1 MYPHAVSKH
10 VLNGLLHLGAKIS
23 KLSFDRH
30 CSILISIKDN
40 YPDGVIG
47 MPLRLVYRN
56 SRGDNLLMT
65 ESKR

>member
-10 VLNGLLHLGAKIS
+10 VLNGLLHLVAKIS
-23 KLSFDRH
+23 KLSFDRL

-47 MPLRLVYRN
+47 MPLRLVLPQLAR
-56 SRGDNLLMT
+56 
-65 ESKR
+65 